1 MNKDVWFSLPGQA
14 SNFTPKEGIAQLCK
28 TSAAVTKTLV

>member
-14 SNFTPKEGIAQLCK
+14 SNLTPNDGTVQQCK
-28 TSAAVTKTLV
+28 TSAAVT